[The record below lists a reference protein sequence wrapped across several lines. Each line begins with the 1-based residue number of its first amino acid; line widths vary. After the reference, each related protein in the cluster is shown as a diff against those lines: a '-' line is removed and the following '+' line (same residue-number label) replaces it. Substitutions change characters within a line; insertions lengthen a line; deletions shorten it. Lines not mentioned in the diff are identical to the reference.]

1 MDLNLSSTS
10 TPWWQTDD
18 YDFEKDVPL
27 AFYEEAGEHGP
38 MIIRAWDDGRTDPG
52 WGIRP
57 NREGVGFLQ
66 LYENKN
72 SARRQRALVAQ
83 KKLGR
88 PFAFVMRSMQIICID
103 IDGKNGGLEG
113 AKQLGPFPE
122 TLAETSKSGNGY
134 HLFYLLPDEWD
145 LNAGYGRYGD
155 RIGIA
160 PGVDIRSVGC
170 VYHYPQQ
177 RWNRRRLA
185 ELPQFMH
192 DRLLA
197 AEQKRAASAA
207 RITTIIEEGDPVE
220 IAVLQ
225 DELIQDLK
233 KVSSAAG
240 GRNNALFAIGNKM
253 IEAGVEGWETL
264 IHDRGIDVGL
274 PLEEVNKLVANIEA
288 HYNKQ

>member
-1 MDLNLSSTS
+1 VDLNLSTTS

-18 YDFEKDVPL
+18 YNVEEPVPL
-27 AFYEEAGEHGP
+27 EFYSMAGEHGP
-38 MIIRAWDDGRTDPG
+38 MLVRAWKDGRTEPG

-72 SARRQRALVAQ
+72 ALRRERALRVQEKA
-83 KKLGR
+83 GE
-88 PFAFVMRSMQIICID
+88 PFAFVMRSVQMICID

-122 TLAETSKSGNGY
+122 TMAETSKSGNGY
-134 HLFYLLPDEWD
+134 HLFYLLPDVWD
-145 LNAGYGRYGD
+145 LNAGFGRLGD

-160 PGVDIRSVGC
+160 PGVDIRGVGC

-177 RWNRRRLA
+177 RWNERGLV

-192 DRLLA
+192 DRLRA

-207 RITTIIEEGDPVE
+207 RIETIIEEGDPVE

-225 DELIQDLK
+225 DELVQDLK
-233 KVSSAAG
+233 TVASQPG
-240 GRNNALFAIGNKM
+240 GRNNALFAIGSKM
-253 IEAGVEGWETL
+253 IEAGVDEWEL
-264 IHDRGIDVGL
+264 KVHARALEVGL
-274 PLEEVNKLVANIEA
+274 PMEEANKLIANIEA
-288 HYNKQ
+288 YFNKQ

>member
-1 MDLNLSSTS
+1 VDLNLSSTS

-18 YDFEKDVPL
+18 YSVKKDVPIE
-27 AFYEEAGEHGP
+27 FYSFAGEHGP
-38 MIIRAWDDGRTDPG
+38 MVLQAWKDGRTEPG

-57 NREGVGFLQ
+57 NRDGVGFLQ
-66 LYENKN
+66 LYENRN
-72 SARRQRALVAQ
+72 AARRQRALVAHQ
-83 KKLGR
+83 TVEQA
-88 PFAFVMRSMQIICID
+88 FAFVMRSVQMICID

-122 TLAETSKSGNGY
+122 TLAETSKSGTGY
-134 HLFYLLPDEWD
+134 HLFYHLPDEWD
-145 LNAGYGRYGD
+145 LNAGFGRYGD

-177 RWNRRRLA
+177 RWNDRALA
-185 ELPQFMH
+185 QLPQFMH
-192 DRLLA
+192 ERLEA

-207 RITTIIEEGDPVE
+207 RIETIINEGDPVE
-220 IAVLQ
+220 LAVLQ

-240 GRNNALFAIGNKM
+240 GRNNALFAIGSKM
-253 IEAGVEGWETL
+253 IEAGVDNWESL
-264 IHDRGIDVGL
+264 IHKRGCDVGL
-274 PLEEVNKLVANIEA
+274 PIDEVNKLVANIEA
-288 HYNKQ
+288 HHNKP